1 MNPNQREFETETVNA
16 FDKEHAHEVIIIQL
30 MRLYDIMLAQLSID
44 SPQKAAQL
52 VEMHDKGLSFMPAPS
67 FSVQEEQE

>member
-1 MNPNQREFETETVNA
+1 MNHSHSESDTDAVNA

-52 VEMHDKGLSFMPAPS
+52 VEMHEKGMSFMPAPS
-67 FSVQEEQE
+67 FSVQEDQE